1 MRTGSFELP
10 EWLAPVVPAE
20 PASRSLYRAL
30 RIIFVAIIG
39 AALAVSAH
47 RNASVDEIALWLLAA
62 GLCVA
67 LAINHRGHPEWAANT
82 GLMLTLVYAAAMAWT
97 AKDGFRSID
106 FYLLACLLTIA
117 AVLLRPG
124 PYSAFAVVTMAI
136 VAAVGWKE
144 MLFVAH
150 GGHILRSATS
160 SSKIFDVECIFG
172 IAAIA
177 GGLLVRN
184 MQRSLRQVSETSSAL
199 AAANSAL
206 QSSENRLRSLI
217 ELAADAIFITDP
229 AGRMI
234 DANRRACAL
243 AVLEKDQLTG
253 LSITE
258 LFPSERP
265 GDRAISLERLQE
277 GADRAFGAEMK
288 RRDGSTVPVEL
299 SAKPMPD
306 GAIQVICRD
315 ITDRL
320 RAEEQMLHMQ
330 KLDSIGRLAGGVAHD
345 FNNLL
350 TVINGYSSLLLRDPH
365 ESATA
370 RERLLQISKAGARAA
385 ELTQQLLTFSRKQVV
400 QPRPIDL
407 NAEIAD
413 SEKILRRLLSEDI
426 ELTTVLDGE
435 LGLAVADAGQI
446 NQVLMNLVVNA
457 RDAMPTGG
465 KLRIETRNVVFR
477 DARELPEDLTPGRY
491 IRLTVADTGV
501 GMDEVTCAQ
510 IFEPFFTTKPKGSGT
525 GLGLSMVYG
534 IVRQSQGA
542 ITVESQPGTGT
553 SFQIYLPLVD
563 APPGH
568 SVEFVPA
575 TVSPGRETILVVED
589 QPEVRD
595 FACGVLRTLGYR
607 VLDAGGG
614 AEAIRVAEAATEPI
628 HLLLTDVIMPG
639 MTGRDVAERLQSR
652 DPRMKVLYM
661 SGYSNDVVLDRGVL
675 QAGVGYMAKPF
686 SPDELADKVRRAL
699 DGG

>member
-1 MRTGSFELP
+1 M
-10 EWLAPVVPAE
+10 
-20 PASRSLYRAL
+20 
-30 RIIFVAIIG
+30 
-39 AALAVSAH
+39 H
-47 RNASVDEIALWLLAA
+47 
-62 GLCVA
+62 
-67 LAINHRGHPEWAANT
+67 
-82 GLMLTLVYAAAMAWT
+82 
-97 AKDGFRSID
+97 
-106 FYLLACLLTIA
+106 
-117 AVLLRPG
+117 
-124 PYSAFAVVTMAI
+124 
-136 VAAVGWKE
+136 
-144 MLFVAH
+144 
-150 GGHILRSATS
+150 
-160 SSKIFDVECIFG
+160 
-172 IAAIA
+172 
-177 GGLLVRN
+177 
-184 MQRSLRQVSETSSAL
+184 
-199 AAANSAL
+199 
-206 QSSENRLRSLI
+206 
-217 ELAADAIFITDP
+217 
-229 AGRMI
+229 
-234 DANRRACAL
+234 
-243 AVLEKDQLTG
+243 
-253 LSITE
+253 
-258 LFPSERP
+258 
-265 GDRAISLERLQE
+265 
-277 GADRAFGAEMK
+277 
-288 RRDGSTVPVEL
+288 
-299 SAKPMPD
+299 
-306 GAIQVICRD
+306 
-315 ITDRL
+315 
-320 RAEEQMLHMQ
+320 
-330 KLDSIGRLAGGVAHD
+330 
-345 FNNLL
+345 
-350 TVINGYSSLLLRDPH
+350 
-365 ESATA
+365 
-370 RERLLQISKAGARAA
+370 
-385 ELTQQLLTFSRKQVV
+385 
-400 QPRPIDL
+400 
-407 NAEIAD
+407 
-413 SEKILRRLLSEDI
+413 
-426 ELTTVLDGE
+426 
-435 LGLAVADAGQI
+435 
-446 NQVLMNLVVNA
+446 QVLMNLVVNA